1 MCIRD
6 SDNSEPRANRL
17 SMLAGL
23 LNVSITWLISAE
35 GSGVEDPE
43 KSYEMPDD
51 LQEPL
56 KELKALRINLLKSVD
71 RINSIENK
79 LRAKGKLN
87 LTMEELEIKRKRL
100 KMRSMRRGIKEMDL
114 ILKNF
119 ADLNLSSMSEL
130 ELENF
135 ENLLLEN
142 DQDLYQWSTGQID
155 PEKEFVDLIEDIKN
169 FISNSGGLS
178 S

>member
-1 MCIRD
+1 
-6 SDNSEPRANRL
+6 
-17 SMLAGL
+17 
-23 LNVSITWLISAE
+23 
-35 GSGVEDPE
+35 
-43 KSYEMPDD
+43 
-51 LQEPL
+51 
-56 KELKALRINLLKSVD
+56 
-71 RINSIENK
+71 
-79 LRAKGKLN
+79 
-87 LTMEELEIKRKRL
+87 MEELETKRKRL

-119 ADLNLSSMSEL
+119 ADLNLNLMSEL

-142 DQDLYQWSTGQID
+142 DQDLYQWSTGQVD
-155 PEKEFVDLIEDIKN
+155 PKKEFIDLIENIKN

>member
-1 MCIRD
+1 
-6 SDNSEPRANRL
+6 
-17 SMLAGL
+17 
-23 LNVSITWLISAE
+23 
-35 GSGVEDPE
+35 
-43 KSYEMPDD
+43 
-51 LQEPL
+51 
-56 KELKALRINLLKSVD
+56 
-71 RINSIENK
+71 
-79 LRAKGKLN
+79 
-87 LTMEELEIKRKRL
+87 MEELEIKRKRL

-119 ADLNLSSMSEL
+119 ADLNLNLMSEL

-142 DQDLYQWSTGQID
+142 DQDLYQWSTGQVD
-155 PEKEFVDLIEDIKN
+155 PKKEFVDLIENIKS

>member
-1 MCIRD
+1 
-6 SDNSEPRANRL
+6 
-17 SMLAGL
+17 
-23 LNVSITWLISAE
+23 
-35 GSGVEDPE
+35 
-43 KSYEMPDD
+43 
-51 LQEPL
+51 
-56 KELKALRINLLKSVD
+56 
-71 RINSIENK
+71 
-79 LRAKGKLN
+79 
-87 LTMEELEIKRKRL
+87 MEELETKRKRL

-119 ADLNLSSMSEL
+119 ADLNLNLMSEL

-142 DQDLYQWSTGQID
+142 DQDLYQWSTGQVD
-155 PEKEFVDLIEDIKN
+155 PKKAFVDLIENIKN